1 MDFLNLAKERFSARA
16 FSAQVVEEDKVNY
29 LLACAQRAP
38 SACNKQPWHFVVAQ
52 TEDARQKVQQCY
64 NRDWLKTAPLYIII
78 YAADDR
84 AWVREEDG
92 KNHADI
98 DAAIAI
104 EHLCLAATAVGLG
117 SCWVCNFDVAAL
129 QAAFPLGKS
138 VASRGHSAHR
148 LSCKH
153 AFKAITSQGNR
164 RNRVAFLVPE
174 RMQNTTLKV
183 RKSAVKNHTKA
194 SRRAFLQ
201 I

>member
-52 TEDARQKVQQCY
+52 TDEARQKVQQCY
-64 NRDWLKTAPLYIII
+64 NREWMKAAPLYIII

-104 EHLCLAATAVGLG
+104 EHLCLAATEVGLG
-117 SCWVCNFDVAAL
+117 SCWVCNCCGTASGLPAG
-129 QAAFPLGKS
+129 QS

-153 AFKAITSQGNR
+153 AFKAITSQGNW
-164 RNRVAFLVPE
+164 RNRIAFLVLE
-174 RMQNTTLKV
+174 RRPSATLKV
-183 RKSAVKNHTKA
+183 RKNATKTHTKG
-194 SRRAFLQ
+194 RRCAFLQ